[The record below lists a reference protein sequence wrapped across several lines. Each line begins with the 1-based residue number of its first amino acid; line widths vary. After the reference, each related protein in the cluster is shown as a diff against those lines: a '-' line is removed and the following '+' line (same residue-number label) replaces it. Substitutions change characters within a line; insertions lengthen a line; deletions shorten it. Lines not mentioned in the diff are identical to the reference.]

1 MSLALLVTWLKL
13 VHVATITGWSA
24 GLIALPFLY
33 RQRRGL
39 EGQPLYRLHAFT
51 RFLYVALVSPTAFA
65 AIASGTA
72 LILLQGTYENWF
84 SAKLVGV
91 SVLTG
96 VHIFSGLM
104 ILRLFEP
111 GGVYPLGRFIL
122 ILTVTLSAIAAI
134 LVLVL
139 GKPDIEWPTVLAGF
153 FAPGALSEL
162 AGQIIGVTK

>member
-1 MSLALLVTWLKL
+1 MSLALFITWLKFI
-13 VHVATITGWSA
+13 HVATIAGWSA

-39 EGQPLYRLHAFT
+39 EGQKLHRLHAFT

-91 SVLTG
+91 SVMTG

-111 GGVYPLGRFIL
+111 GGVYPLGRFVL
-122 ILTVTLSAIAAI
+122 VLTLTFSAIVAI

-139 GKPDIEWPTVLAGF
+139 GKPDIEWPAILAGL
-153 FAPGALSEL
+153 FAPGALSEMFE
-162 AGQIIGVTK
+162 QFIGEAK